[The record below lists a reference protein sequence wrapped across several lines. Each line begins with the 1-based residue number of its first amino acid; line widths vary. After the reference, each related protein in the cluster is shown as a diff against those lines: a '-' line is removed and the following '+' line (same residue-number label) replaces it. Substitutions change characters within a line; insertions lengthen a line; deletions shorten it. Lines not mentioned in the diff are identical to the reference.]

1 MSWFANVSDRIR
13 IQIPEIDGWIECRK
27 ELTVGEQRGM
37 FADAFKGQVLL
48 ADGSMRNEYDM
59 RELSFGQVVAYLVD
73 WSDKSDISDPNDRRD
88 VIRALSADVYGHIEA
103 AVQKHVE
110 SLEEQKKTK
119 TKKKRP
125 EPKASDETI
134 LQSVEG

>member
-59 RELSFGQVVAYLVD
+59 RELSFGQVCAYVVD
-73 WSDKSDISDPNDRRD
+73 WSDKSEVTSDA
-88 VIRALSADVYGHIEA
+88 IRALSADVYGHIEA

-125 EPKASDETI
+125 EPKVSDDPI
-134 LQSVEG
+134 LQSADA